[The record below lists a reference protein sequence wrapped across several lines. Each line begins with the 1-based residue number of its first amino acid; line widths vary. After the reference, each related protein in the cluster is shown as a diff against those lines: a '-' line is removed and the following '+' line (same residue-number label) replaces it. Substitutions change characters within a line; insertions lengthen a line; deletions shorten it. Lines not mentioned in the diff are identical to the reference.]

1 MEIAEG
7 IPWFFYLT
15 HTPIPTAYSYPPGF
29 TWFLRDVTQP
39 NRPEV
44 KYRPNDVERYLR
56 TGDLHVD
63 QVPRVLF
70 EKLNDSLIFSKGI
83 VYWRYPDGRP
93 DSLRTTEPWSL
104 SDWLGAIGL
113 TLAGLGIILLTGG
126 AGTPAVL
133 AALGIAS
140 ASFGV
145 ASTLADLS
153 HRDELGIL
161 TQADKDR
168 AILAIAVDVASA
180 LSLGLGQAA
189 GAAGRA
195 ATAAGRVT
203 RLTVVVQR
211 SAQVAGVVDRTLGYA
226 YTVSMAADYVRQ
238 YEAIMASNLPTA
250 EKERALRDLTQ
261 SAIFTG
267 GVVLAPSAL
276 SRVAGAVRAR
286 GAAHPD
292 SPARLPTA
300 EPPPTATVHHTTEP
314 APGWSRVPPTDAD
327 FLTRSTRQERLPAAD
342 AARELQLAQ
351 RHGTERRLSGDP
363 EYTRAIDFEGHTWR
377 ERTGGGWC
385 RHSTKVCYPA
395 TQVRVGIA
403 GAGERV
409 TAATTADVTLL
420 RAELARPPRSARSE
434 RGRLDWADYAFYAE
448 RRLRMIEAALAAGAT
463 PPPPPRT
470 FASFVTDLPR
480 GHPGRNNI
488 QGARFEERTRAAID
502 DPVTGIGPER
512 GRLALAQ
519 HNISETLN
527 PTKAEGMLT
536 RPDLLL
542 PDPGGTWTSVSNK
555 SRSSFAGMR
564 ERATQTQ
571 VWTDLEEARIKYTG
585 TRHVRRTGET
595 VELSRVYLLYDAAGV
610 PERLRPTIERAVR
623 DYQRHRAF
631 AGDTLTFEV
640 GIF

>member
-1 MEIAEG
+1 VEIAEG
-7 IPWFFYLT
+7 IPWLFYLT

-44 KYRPNDVERYLR
+44 TYRPNDVERYLR

-70 EKLNDSLIFSKGI
+70 EKLNDSLIFSKGV
-83 VYWRYPDGRP
+83 VYWRYPDGRT

-113 TLAGLGIILLTGG
+113 TLAGLGVILLTGG
-126 AGTPAVL
+126 VGTPAVL

-145 ASTLADLS
+145 AATLADLS

-168 AILAIAVDVASA
+168 AVLAIAVDVASA

-195 ATAAGRVT
+195 TATAGRVT

-211 SAQVAGVVDRTLGYA
+211 SAQVAGVVDRALGYT
-226 YTVSMAADYVRQ
+226 YTVTMAVDYVRQ

-250 EKERALRDLTQ
+250 EKERALQDLTQ

-267 GVVLAPSAL
+267 AVVLAPAAL
-276 SRVAGAVRAR
+276 SRVAGAMRAR
-286 GAAHPD
+286 GAGHLEAPG
-292 SPARLPTA
+292 RLPTA
-300 EPPPTATVHHTTEP
+300 EPPSTTVHHTTEP
-314 APGWSRVPPTDAD
+314 TPGWSRVPPTDAD
-327 FLTRSTRQERLPAAD
+327 FLARSTRQERLPAAD

-363 EYTRAIDFEGHTWR
+363 EYTRAIEFEGHTWR

-395 TQVRVGIA
+395 TQVRVGIT

-409 TAATTADVTLL
+409 TAATTGDVTLL
-420 RAELARPPRSARSE
+420 RTELARPPRSARTE

-448 RRLRMIEAALAAGAT
+448 RRLRMIETALAAGAT

-470 FASFVTDLPR
+470 FASFVTDLPP

-488 QGARFEERTRAAID
+488 QGSRFEERTRAAID
-502 DPVTGIGPER
+502 DPVDGIGPER

-519 HNISETLN
+519 HNISEALN

-536 RPDLLL
+536 RPDFLL
-542 PDPGGTWTSVSNK
+542 PDAEGTWTAVSNK

-564 ERATQTQ
+564 ERAAQTQ
-571 VWTDLEEARIKYTG
+571 VWADLDEARRKYTG

-595 VELSRVYLLYDAAGV
+595 VEVSRVWLLYDAVAT
-610 PERLRPTIERAVR
+610 PERLRPTIKQAVR
-623 DYQRHRAF
+623 DYQHHLTRQ
-631 AGDTLTFEV
+631 GDTLTFEV

>member
-1 MEIAEG
+1 MAGVASSFEADTRVLDGLALSVVAANNPAAQGFLDTRALLGRQQQLATGSPDAVRIRTVFYPEDRWIPAPDRGPEVEIAEG

-189 GAAGRA
+189 GAA
-195 ATAAGRVT
+195 AGPR
-203 RLTVVVQR
+203 RR
-211 SAQVAGVVDRTLGYA
+211 PAG
-226 YTVSMAADYVRQ
+226 
-238 YEAIMASNLPTA
+238 
-250 EKERALRDLTQ
+250 
-261 SAIFTG
+261 
-267 GVVLAPSAL
+267 
-276 SRVAGAVRAR
+276 
-286 GAAHPD
+286 
-292 SPARLPTA
+292 
-300 EPPPTATVHHTTEP
+300 
-314 APGWSRVPPTDAD
+314 
-327 FLTRSTRQERLPAAD
+327 
-342 AARELQLAQ
+342 
-351 RHGTERRLSGDP
+351 
-363 EYTRAIDFEGHTWR
+363 
-377 ERTGGGWC
+377 
-385 RHSTKVCYPA
+385 
-395 TQVRVGIA
+395 
-403 GAGERV
+403 
-409 TAATTADVTLL
+409 
-420 RAELARPPRSARSE
+420 
-434 RGRLDWADYAFYAE
+434 
-448 RRLRMIEAALAAGAT
+448 
-463 PPPPPRT
+463 
-470 FASFVTDLPR
+470 
-480 GHPGRNNI
+480 
-488 QGARFEERTRAAID
+488 
-502 DPVTGIGPER
+502 
-512 GRLALAQ
+512 
-519 HNISETLN
+519 
-527 PTKAEGMLT
+527 
-536 RPDLLL
+536 
-542 PDPGGTWTSVSNK
+542 
-555 SRSSFAGMR
+555 
-564 ERATQTQ
+564 
-571 VWTDLEEARIKYTG
+571 
-585 TRHVRRTGET
+585 
-595 VELSRVYLLYDAAGV
+595 
-610 PERLRPTIERAVR
+610 
-623 DYQRHRAF
+623 
-631 AGDTLTFEV
+631 
-640 GIF
+640 